1 VERIFLKYNVSLR
14 YTVDMTFAKKKFGQN
29 FLKSEKAL
37 DVITNASS
45 ISDESFVLEIGPGR
59 GALTKKLLE
68 TGAKVRAIEIDPEMI
83 AVLQEDFA
91 NEIETKQL
99 ELIEG
104 DIQKI
109 SPRGLMG
116 DIKKY
121 SLVANIPY
129 YITGLI
135 IRTFLE
141 SDHAPTAMTLLV
153 QKEVAVRIVD
163 GHADGKR
170 GKENILSL
178 SVKAFGDVRYVATV
192 PSTAFVPAP
201 RIDSAVIHIS
211 HISHNKFKE
220 SYITPGEFFYVV
232 KSAFAQK
239 RKTLRNNLSQKGF
252 EREEIEAVLIKMDI
266 DLRVRAEDLTL
277 EQWIALT
284 KNLGTSKKV

>member
-141 SDHAPTAMTLLV
+141 SDHTPTAMTLLV
-153 QKEVAVRIVD
+153 QKEVAIRIVD

-201 RIDSAVIHIS
+201 KIDSAVINVS
-211 HISHNKFKE
+211 HISHE
-220 SYITPGEFFYVV
+220 SFIQNDITPKQFFHVV
-232 KSAFAQK
+232 KSGFAQK

-252 EREEIEAVLIKMDI
+252 ERDEIEAVLMEMDI
-266 DLRVRAEDLTL
+266 DPRVRAEDLTL
-277 EQWIALT
+277 EQWITLT
-284 KNLGTSKKV
+284 KKLEQE